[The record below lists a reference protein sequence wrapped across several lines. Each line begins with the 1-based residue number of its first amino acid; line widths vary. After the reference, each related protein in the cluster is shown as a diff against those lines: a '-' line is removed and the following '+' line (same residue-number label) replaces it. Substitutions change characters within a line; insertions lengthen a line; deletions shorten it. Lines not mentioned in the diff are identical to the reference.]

1 MAGLTDSDVLRCDL
15 VQVYLYGGHVTSW
28 KNDHG
33 EELLF
38 LSNKVCVCVCEYW
51 NVFVFHLSL
60 LVH

>member
-38 LSNKVCVCVCEYW
+38 LSNKVCVNIGTCSFFASPC
-51 NVFVFHLSL
+51 
-60 LVH
+60 